1 MQIKRKTVALVESA
15 AGNVDPISQK
25 AILARYAAKHKLA
38 IDLTIGEWTP
48 SAGAAG
54 EPKHRNLLNDIRD
67 GGVGRL
73 LVLAEVR
80 HAVPDEVFEECRKA
94 GVKVDFVDVQQERGL
109 T

>member
-1 MQIKRKTVALVESA
+1 MQIKKKTVALVESA

-25 AILARYAAKHKLA
+25 AILSRYAHKHKLD
-38 IDLTIGEWTP
+38 IDLMVGERTP
-48 SAGAAG
+48 SSGAAG
-54 EPKHRNLLNDIRD
+54 PPSHRNLLNDIRE

-80 HAVPDEVFEECRKA
+80 HAIPDEVLEECRKA
-94 GVKVDFVDVQQERGL
+94 GVKVDFIDVQQESGL